1 MTYASILRSLVLAA
15 PKGRPAPDGPQ
26 QLWEWIEAHSEL
38 VYPAV
43 ALCILGLIVGAALA
57 FFRSN
62 ELGAEKAGQ
71 LKREIMLLL
80 RRRVSGVG
88 VDQVAAELQV
98 DRMVAARLLTELEQ
112 EGMIAGSATAPIQY
126 RIRGRQ

>member
-1 MTYASILRSLVLAA
+1 MAHPLGLHTIVLAA
-15 PKGRPAPDGPQ
+15 PRGRPAPDGPQ
-26 QLWEWIEAHSEL
+26 QLWEWIEAHSGL
-38 VYPAV
+38 VYPAI
-43 ALCILGLIVGAALA
+43 ALCILGLIIGAALA
-57 FFRSN
+57 FFRSD
-62 ELGAEKAGQ
+62 EMDAEKAGK

-98 DRMVAARLLTELEQ
+98 DRLVAARLLTELEQ
-112 EGMIAGSATAPIQY
+112 EGLVSASASAPVQY

>member
-1 MTYASILRSLVLAA
+1 MAHVPALQTILLAV
-15 PKGRPAPDGPQ
+15 PRGRPPPDGPQ

-43 ALCILGLIVGAALA
+43 AICILGLIIGAALA
-57 FFRSN
+57 FFRSE

-88 VDQVAAELQV
+88 VDQVAAELQI
-98 DRMVAARLLTELEQ
+98 DRLVAGRLLSELEQ
-112 EGMIAGSATAPIQY
+112 EGMISGSGTAPVQY

>member
-15 PKGRPAPDGPQ
+15 PRSRPAPDGPQ

-62 ELGAEKAGQ
+62 EFGAEKAGQ

-112 EGMIAGSATAPIQY
+112 EGLISGSATAPIQY